1 MTLRT
6 VSLILAVLLFVLS
19 AGALAA
25 PEGSGLPLPRFV
37 SLRAAEAN
45 MRTGPGQRYPIKWV
59 YQRAFLPLEIVA
71 EYHHWRRVRDV
82 GGTEGWIHKN
92 MLSGRRYVLVVT
104 DRAELH
110 AESSTASP
118 LIGRMEAMVIARLL
132 DCPAKTL
139 WCQIDVDGMRGWVA
153 RADLWGIYPNEIL
166 AR

>member
-6 VSLILAVLLFVLS
+6 VSLFLAVLLIVHS
-19 AGALAA
+19 AGAFAA

-45 MRTGPGQRYPIKWV
+45 MRTGPGRRYPIKWV
-59 YQRAFLPLEIVA
+59 YQRAFLPLEIVG

-82 GGTEGWIHKN
+82 SGTEGWIHKN
-92 MLSGRRYVLVVT
+92 MLSGRRYGLVVT

-110 AESSTASP
+110 AEASMASP

-132 DCPAKTL
+132 DCQVDTI
-139 WCQIDVDGMRGWVA
+139 WCHVDVGGMRGWVA
-153 RADLWGIYPNEIL
+153 RADLWGVYPKETL
-166 AR
+166 GR

>member
-6 VSLILAVLLFVLS
+6 VSLFLAVLLFFHS

-82 GGTEGWIHKN
+82 AGTEGWIHKN

-104 DRAELH
+104 DRTDLH
-110 AESSTASP
+110 AEASMASP
-118 LIGRMEAMVIARLL
+118 LIGRMEAMVIGRLL

-139 WCQIDVDGMRGWVA
+139 WCQIEVNGMRGWVA
-153 RADLWGIYPNEIL
+153 RTDLWGIYPNEIL